1 MGMNHII
8 KFATAALEPDAMEE
22 IAPEEW
28 EDAWGEEE
36 VAIGNH
42 DQCDNLDID
51 WFIPS
56 TKQWLTK

>member
-8 KFATAALEPDAMEE
+8 KFATGALEPDAMEE

-42 DQCDNLDID
+42 DQDAIAIIRILID
-51 WFIPS
+51 LFHRQKS
-56 TKQWLTK
+56 D

>member
-36 VAIGNH
+36 VAIGNN
-42 DQCDNLDID
+42 DQDAIAIIWILID
-51 WFIPS
+51 LFPRQKS
-56 TKQWLTK
+56 D

>member
-42 DQCDNLDID
+42 DQDAIAIIWILID
-51 WFIPS
+51 LFPRQKS
-56 TKQWLTK
+56 D